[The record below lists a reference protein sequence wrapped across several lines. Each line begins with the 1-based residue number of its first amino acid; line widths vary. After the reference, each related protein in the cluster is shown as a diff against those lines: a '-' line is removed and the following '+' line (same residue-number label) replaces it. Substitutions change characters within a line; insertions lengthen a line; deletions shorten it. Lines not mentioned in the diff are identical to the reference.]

1 MSLLLTDLEQR
12 LSAPGGAAVR
22 DELLASTRQ
31 LEQRLRERIAQGLS
45 RDEFPIWQAAA
56 DAARAAHEV
65 LATWSMA
72 DASAPAAAAALFS
85 LSSPS

>member
-31 LEQRLRERIAQGLS
+31 LEQRLR
-45 RDEFPIWQAAA
+45 
-56 DAARAAHEV
+56 
-65 LATWSMA
+65 
-72 DASAPAAAAALFS
+72 
-85 LSSPS
+85 